1 MVRFCAS
8 ILAVSLI
15 TIADG
20 QTRRRTPTARLVARR
35 ALSSLVLLV
44 SEDSTEKRRFGS
56 GFFVADDLVVTNYHV
71 VRGNFTTE
79 IRVKLVG
86 QAAVHDLLDTI
97 SSIVA
102 FNEKA
107 DLCILRVRAERG
119 RRLDLAPNSQV
130 AIGDEVYVAGNPE
143 GLEGTLSQG
152 IVSGIRQFNG
162 IRYVQITAPVS
173 AGSSGGPVLNRYGQV
188 IAVATATLDMGQNLN
203 FAIPVSYLSPLVAE
217 GLRTPKNRSVA
228 RLADLPA
235 DDKEYEAWGYLSQ
248 ARTLYHQKRYNEA
261 LDVLEKTTNLK
272 PDYGDAHYYTAL
284 VLRDLGN
291 YQEAII
297 AAKKA
302 VKVNPKDCANHY
314 LLGRL
319 YLLVGERESTRRVS
333 AQLDS
338 LGCRDL
344 SDELFRA
351 IR

>member
-1 MVRFCAS
+1 
-8 ILAVSLI
+8 
-15 TIADG
+15 
-20 QTRRRTPTARLVARR
+20 
-35 ALSSLVLLV
+35 
-44 SEDSTEKRRFGS
+44 
-56 GFFVADDLVVTNYHV
+56 
-71 VRGNFTTE
+71 
-79 IRVKLVG
+79 
-86 QAAVHDLLDTI
+86 
-97 SSIVA
+97 
-102 FNEKA
+102 
-107 DLCILRVRAERG
+107 
-119 RRLDLAPNSQV
+119 
-130 AIGDEVYVAGNPE
+130 
-143 GLEGTLSQG
+143 
-152 IVSGIRQFNG
+152 
-162 IRYVQITAPVS
+162 
-173 AGSSGGPVLNRYGQV
+173 
-188 IAVATATLDMGQNLN
+188 
-203 FAIPVSYLSPLVAE
+203 VAE

-228 RLADLPA
+228 RLVDLPA
-235 DDKEYEAWGYLSQ
+235 DDKEYEAWGYLNQ

-261 LDVLEKTTNLK
+261 LDVLEKTTKLK

-302 VKVNPKDCANHY
+302 VKINPKDCADHY